1 MMLGRQRNNQLLAK
15 KAYEFSSLPLKNFA
29 SFLRLEAEMEPELEI
44 FRENVDS
51 WIKQIRREFAD
62 FSELPSL
69 VSENTDNLQHNYELI
84 YELKDEIEELKQEI
98 NALKLIQ
105 IISLKQKTAQK
116 AEETQQA

>member
-1 MMLGRQRNNQLLAK
+1 
-15 KAYEFSSLPLKNFA
+15 
-29 SFLRLEAEMEPELEI
+29 MEPELET

-69 VSENTDNLQHNYELI
+69 VNENTDNIQHNYELV

-105 IISLKQKTAQK
+105 IISLEQKVNQK
-116 AEETQQA
+116 AEQPQS